1 MSHTAISGT
10 MPTSVAVEPTI
21 ISCAPPMSACC
32 ICVSEPSEA
41 LPMARTFILPPV
53 AFSTSWAKKR
63 TARPWLELSTR
74 P

>member
-1 MSHTAISGT
+1 MAISGDR
-10 MPTSVAVEPTI
+10 PTRVAVEPTI
-21 ISCAPPMSACC
+21 ISWAPPISACC

-53 AFSTSWAKKR
+53 AFSTSLAKKR
-63 TARPWLELSTR
+63 AARPWLESSTR